1 MPGLNLGD
9 MVPDFD
15 AETSVGPIKFHEWI
29 GDRCA
34 STFLCFF
41 GQHILRSGKSSDRT
55 SCIRDWQ
62 ERERGRCVFAR
73 AGEVGN
79 QDTRPSLLALCYR
92 LDVDAFASVLSP
104 FRSAE
109 WKRVQET
116 SAMRI
121 RDRLTIM
128 LFHPPVVFLSP
139 CYSQLGGPVLAP
151 RRLHARVHHGA
162 R

>member
-9 MVPDFD
+9 TVPDFD

-79 QDTRPSLLALCYR
+79 QDTRPSLLVLCYR
-92 LDVDAFASVLSP
+92 PDVDAFASVLSP

-116 SAMRI
+116 VRCESGI
-121 RDRLTIM
+121 D
-128 LFHPPVVFLSP
+128 
-139 CYSQLGGPVLAP
+139 
-151 RRLHARVHHGA
+151 
-162 R
+162 